1 MEANKKEV
9 SGILELE
16 MVEEYG
22 TLHGVL
28 NLYKTD
34 FSAPS
39 LHKEF
44 DDFIGERVRISIE
57 LIPDTKLSD

>member
-1 MEANKKEV
+1 MEANKKTV

-22 TLHGVL
+22 MMHGVL
-28 NLYKTD
+28 NLYKPDLST
-34 FSAPS
+34 PS

-57 LIPDTKLSD
+57 LVPEANET

>member
-1 MEANKKEV
+1 MQTNKKEV

-16 MVEEYG
+16 MVEEHG
-22 TLHGVL
+22 MLHGVL
-28 NLYKTD
+28 NLYKPD

-39 LHKEF
+39 LHNEF

-57 LIPDTKLSD
+57 LISEAH